1 MRTEDSGEILLMQN
15 FSHGYLCCR
24 RHKTALIAEQGLLF
38 CRRYPRRKASAEW
51 RLL

>member
-1 MRTEDSGEILLMQN
+1 MRNEDSGKIFLMQN
-15 FSHGYLCCR
+15 FSHGYLCRR

-38 CRRYPRRKASAEW
+38 CWRYPRRKAFAEW